1 MNVKLTILV
10 PEELR
15 RKAKAAAAL
24 RGVTI
29 ADIVRSALEDFVQ
42 EFEREEATKLD
53 KPKAEQ

>member
-29 ADIVRSALEDFVQ
+29 ADIVRSALEEFVQ
-42 EFEREEATKLD
+42 EQEGAAKPD
-53 KPKAEQ
+53 KPEAKQ